1 MGKATRMMIT
11 FGDLLE
17 ILQGGFLF
25 YDESQLSAV
34 KSALVNFQQKN
45 DTKGVVVGFLIYSSG
60 KVCLVMEKSP
70 LIPTDKMDSCQFRSF
85 TFITRR
91 LPLEYSTNSWQ
102 YPLLAGMCQH
112 NRTRF
117 WLKVYFLWST
127 ITAFG

>member
-25 YDESQLSAV
+25 YDESQLSVV

-45 DTKGVVVGFLIYSSG
+45 DPKGVVVGFLIYSSG
-60 KVCLVMEKSP
+60 KVCLVMKKSP
-70 LIPTDKMDSCQFRSF
+70 LIPTDKMDSSQFRSF

-102 YPLLAGMCQH
+102 SPLLAGMCQH